1 MSDLMNKIKLSSIQV
16 NTDIRKNNPQSTTSS
31 DRSQFADI
39 MSEKIRTSSE
49 VEFSKHALS
58 RVVSRDVDL
67 TSQQIERLNHGAHL
81 ARSKGLN
88 NSLILVDQ
96 IAFVVNLN
104 QNKVI
109 TTINDQGLKDNVF
122 TNIDGAVIV

>member
-1 MSDLMNKIKLSSIQV
+1 MSDLMNKIKLSSIQI
-16 NTDIRKNNPQSTTSS
+16 NKDIRSHTPPKTTSNDQS
-31 DRSQFADI
+31 HFADI
-39 MSEKIRTSSE
+39 ISEKIKSNSE
-49 VEFSKHALS
+49 IEFSKHALS
-58 RVVSRDVDL
+58 RVISRDVDL
-67 TSQQIERLNHGAHL
+67 TSHQIERLNHGAQL

-109 TTINDQGLKDNVF
+109 TTVNDQNMKDNVF

>member
-16 NTDIRKNNPQSTTSS
+16 NKDIKSQIPSKNTSHDQSH
-31 DRSQFADI
+31 FADI
-39 MSEKIRTSSE
+39 MSEKIRSSSE
-49 VEFSKHALS
+49 IEFSKHALA

-67 TSQQIERLNHGAHL
+67 TSHQIERLNHGAQL

-109 TTINDQGLKDNVF
+109 TTVNDQGMKDNVF